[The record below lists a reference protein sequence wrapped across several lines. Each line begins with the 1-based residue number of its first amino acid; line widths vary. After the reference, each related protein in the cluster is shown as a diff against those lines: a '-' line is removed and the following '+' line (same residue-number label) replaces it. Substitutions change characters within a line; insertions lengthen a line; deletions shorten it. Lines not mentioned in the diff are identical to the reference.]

1 MRIGRRGIPNVVL
14 LFVFCPGL
22 FRAAHSIPAV
32 PIAFTST
39 RTWRRTWRIR
49 TGASSE
55 TDCDTNDITCTS
67 DDECDQSTRQARII
81 GPISAAIAT
90 FLPSNATPAANAEA
104 VSPSYAPK
112 IAADGTYQSSLSQYF
127 PSSLTVSTLTDKVAA
142 TLVQHHF
149 TNSNLE
155 FLTSLCSDEDNEAP
169 KTLVNELRSKLG
181 GDLLDPTR
189 RLGALGGLPLY
200 AKSSL
205 DFVLNRD
212 YQVESKRNKILIIYG
227 PHVGISASDG
237 TIGKKGTGACGSVL
251 GAYSEIR
258 QKMELERLAAE
269 GKISPPQDDVLS
281 LVDTPGPRRDTL
293 REVQQNY
300 IIQALQNRLT
310 AAELTNPNQNAGVR
324 RVMETI
330 YGTIDELFRTE
341 LDASMKR
348 NAPLDKDLEI
358 ILLGGIIIRGE
369 VKGSEDLFQP
379 FAFDSIT
386 VNNGEMYKIRTEDLL
401 PTLLIEEE
409 KDLRRLEK
417 EASRLEEEAELLRLE
432 AEGAGK
438 TRLEPRHRA
447 ALESATPTERSVSIM
462 QDKMDILF
470 AINFEDCAFQYFIT
484 FISFVL
490 FFFECMCVECATWIC
505 GSLAFCFVNRRHCGS
520 NFNFGG

>member
-1 MRIGRRGIPNVVL
+1 MRIAGRRGIPYVVL
-14 LFVFCPGL
+14 LFVFCPVL

-81 GPISAAIAT
+81 GPISAAIAP

-104 VSPSYAPK
+104 VSPSYVPK

-127 PSSLTVSTLTDKVAA
+127 PSSLPVSTLTDKVAA

-155 FLTSLCSDEDNEAP
+155 FLTSLCSDEDNETP

-212 YQVESKRNKILIIYG
+212 YQVESKRNKILIVYG

-281 LVDTPGPRRDTL
+281 LVNTPGPRRDTL

-310 AAELTNPNQNAGVR
+310 AVELTNPNQNAGVR

-330 YGTIDELFRTE
+330 YGTIDELLRTE

-386 VNNGEMYKIRTEDLL
+386 VNRTEDLL
-401 PTLLIEEE
+401 PTLLVEEE

-432 AEGAGK
+432 AEGVGK
-438 TRLEPRHRA
+438 TRLEPRNRA
-447 ALESATPTERSVSIM
+447 ALESATPTEGSVSIM
-462 QDKMDILF
+462 QDNMAILF
-470 AINFEDCAFQYFIT
+470 AINFEDCAFQYFI
-484 FISFVL
+484 FFSFVL
-490 FFFECMCVECATWIC
+490 FFFECICVECAAWIC
-505 GSLAFCFVNRRHCGS
+505 GSLAFRFVNRRHCGS

>member
-67 DDECDQSTRQARII
+67 DGECDQSTRQARII

-127 PSSLTVSTLTDKVAA
+127 PSSLPVSTLTDKVAA

-212 YQVESKRNKILIIYG
+212 YQVESKRNKILIVYG

-269 GKISPPQDDVLS
+269 GKISPPRPGREEDDVLS

-324 RVMETI
+324 RVVETI
-330 YGTIDELFRTE
+330 YGTIDELLRTE

-348 NAPLDKDLEI
+348 NAPLDKNLEI

-386 VNNGEMYKIRTEDLL
+386 LNNGEMYKIRTENLL
-401 PTLLIEEE
+401 PTLLVEEE

-447 ALESATPTERSVSIM
+447 ALESATPTEGSVSIM

-484 FISFVL
+484 FFRLFSF
-490 FFFECMCVECATWIC
+490 
-505 GSLAFCFVNRRHCGS
+505 SS
-520 NFNFGG
+520 NVYV